1 MRSASR
7 AGSKPMGAK
16 KVRASLLGKMLP
28 LIQLP
33 DQLIRIIL
41 SFTGSFFPTMSRF
54 SKI

>member
-16 KVRASLLGKMLP
+16 KVRASLLGEMLP

-41 SFTGSFFPTMSRF
+41 SFYRF
-54 SKI
+54 LLSYDVALL